1 MKNRWTLS
9 FAAIA
14 LVVSAFPAL
23 AAQGNSATPK
33 SQEQKKLERKID
45 GVTTTPFVTK
55 HQGESLKKVIAGGE
69 RMKEDEKLTLPDPM
83 QPKMSSS
90 DSVQAPAQPGSA
102 APQGAE
108 PGAPQAQ
115 PEAPKPEEAKK
126 EFRLMGTVCGKGPDL
141 AIFDKG
147 EDWPAMLKAGDA
159 LDEKTKVISVE
170 NGKVTL
176 EKLVM
181 PAQAASAAQMSPD
194 GKTMMPARPAQ
205 AEKRERYDL
214 YTW

>member
-9 FAAIA
+9 LAAIA
-14 LVVSAFPAL
+14 LVVSALPAL
-23 AAQGNSATPK
+23 AAQGNSSAPK
-33 SQEQKKLERKID
+33 SQEQKKLVD
-45 GVTTTPFVTK
+45 AATATPFVTK
-55 HQGESLKKVIAGGE
+55 HQGESLKKAIAGGE

-83 QPKMSSS
+83 QPKMSSPES
-90 DSVQAPAQPGSA
+90 GQVPTQPSA
-102 APQGAE
+102 SAPQGAE
-108 PGAPQAQ
+108 PGSPQVQ

-147 EDWPAMLKAGDA
+147 EDWPSMLKAGDA
-159 LDEKTKVISVE
+159 LDETTKVISVE

-181 PAQAASAAQMSPD
+181 PAQAASAAQLSPD
-194 GKTMMPARPAQ
+194 GKTMMAAKPAQ

>member
-23 AAQGNSATPK
+23 AAQGNSAAPK

-45 GVTTTPFVTK
+45 GATTTPFVTK
-55 HQGESLKKVIAGGE
+55 HQGESLKKAIAGGE

-83 QPKMSSS
+83 QPKISSPES
-90 DSVQAPAQPGSA
+90 GQAPSQPGA
-102 APQGAE
+102 PAPQGAE
-108 PGAPQAQ
+108 PGAPQTQ

-126 EFRLMGTVCGKGPDL
+126 EFRLMGTVCGKGPGL

-147 EDWPAMLKAGDA
+147 EDWPSMLKAGDA
-159 LDEKTKVISVE
+159 LDETTKVISVA

-176 EKLVM
+176 EKLIS

-194 GKTMMPARPAQ
+194 GKTMMAAKPAQ